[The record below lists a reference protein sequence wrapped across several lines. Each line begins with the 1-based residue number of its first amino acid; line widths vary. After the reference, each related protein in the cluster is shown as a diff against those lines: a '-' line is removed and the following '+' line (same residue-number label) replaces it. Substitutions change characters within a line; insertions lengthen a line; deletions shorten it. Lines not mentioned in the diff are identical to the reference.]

1 MYRAVGDEE
10 MVVLAGRPAVDV
22 LFRLEGFARLLC
34 AVEGGNHFRRVGA
47 GLQAE
52 VDGGSFFRIEQV
64 ITFVLC
70 VVDAECVAD
79 ILRGGMDLKAQV
91 SAAHGIEEIETDG
104 KVLSETRLHGAA
116 EQGTSLIENQIV
128 GRYFEQFAID
138 LQEKAVL
145 FRYAV
150 EAPAVVG
157 LFRVES
163 AHFFHPLSAPWCRVE
178 KRHDTE
184 WSPGGL
190 FEAEAQ
196 RVALDHLRVAGNRGV

>member
-1 MYRAVGDEE
+1 M
-10 MVVLAGRPAVDV
+10 
-22 LFRLEGFARLLC
+22 
-34 AVEGGNHFRRVGA
+34 
-47 GLQAE
+47 
-52 VDGGSFFRIEQV
+52 
-64 ITFVLC
+64 C

-104 KVLSETRLHGAA
+104 KVLSETRFYGTAK
-116 EQGTSLIENQIV
+116 QGVGLVEHQIV
-128 GRYFEQFAID
+128 GRDFEQFAFD
-138 LQEKAVL
+138 LQEEAVL

-150 EAPAVVG
+150 EAPTIVG
-157 LFRVES
+157 LFRIES

-190 FEAEAQ
+190 SEAEAQ
-196 RVALDHLRVAGNRGV
+196 RVALNHLWLAGNRGV